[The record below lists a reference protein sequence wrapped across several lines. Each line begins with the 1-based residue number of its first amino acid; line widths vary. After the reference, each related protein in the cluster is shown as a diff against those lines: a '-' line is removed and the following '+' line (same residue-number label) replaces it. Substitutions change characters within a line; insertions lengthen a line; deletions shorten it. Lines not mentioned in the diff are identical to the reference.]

1 MDKTEYEKP
10 NKKRVVFFIRKFR
23 NEKRI
28 QVMKKEYTDFTTTRP
43 DYPANKAGCPLFYP
57 PEYGIQSDISRV
69 I

>member
-1 MDKTEYEKP
+1 MK
-10 NKKRVVFFIRKFR
+10 NQIKKGLFFLFGSFA
-23 NEKRI
+23 
-28 QVMKKEYTDFTTTRP
+28 MKKESTDFTTTRP